1 MVVMKHVLIIKGMDE
16 KERNIKYNEAV
27 NLVEDM
33 IGGLKKPIKITIEE
47 RKTKLIFKIKSK
59 KQNPEYDV
67 MIIKIKELFEW

>member
-1 MVVMKHVLIIKGMDE
+1 MKHVLIIKGLE
-16 KERNIKYNEAV
+16 KEEKALKYNQAV
-27 NLVEDM
+27 SLVEDM

-47 RKTKLIFKIKSK
+47 RKTKLIFIIKSK

>member
-1 MVVMKHVLIIKGMDE
+1 MKHVLIIKGMDE

-47 RKTKLIFKIKSK
+47 RKTKLIFT
-59 KQNPEYDV
+59 NN
-67 MIIKIKELFEW
+67 